1 MTREELLKIAKP
13 MAVNL
18 EVAKTIP
25 NKTQTRRVIEDI
37 ICIRNNPN
45 SFTTTYK
52 DKKLKCGIGDR
63 EFSTL
68 KEIEYFLI
76 NRFSKWKVGDILWVR
91 EPASVNGY
99 NFAYIDGA
107 QMRCNYGSDGKTV
120 NVKIPDR
127 FKSKISDFGYA
138 KWIEKC
144 QGIPNGCIKEMARTF
159 LKVVNVRVERLQQI
173 GWDGIRAEG
182 VVSET
187 QWIRLW
193 NKTAPKGY
201 KWEDNPYVFVYEFEK
216 VEVSG

>member
-1 MTREELLKIAKP
+1 

-144 QGIPNGCIKEMARTF
+144 QGIPNGCLKETARTF
-159 LKVVNVRVERLQQI
+159 FRVTNMRVEQLQDI
-173 GWDGIRAEG
+173 SDEDVIAEG
-182 VVSET
+182 INT
-187 QWIRLW
+187 KANAAWIRRDYFKILW
-193 NKTAPKGY
+193 NKTAPKSY

-216 VEVSG
+216 VEVLG